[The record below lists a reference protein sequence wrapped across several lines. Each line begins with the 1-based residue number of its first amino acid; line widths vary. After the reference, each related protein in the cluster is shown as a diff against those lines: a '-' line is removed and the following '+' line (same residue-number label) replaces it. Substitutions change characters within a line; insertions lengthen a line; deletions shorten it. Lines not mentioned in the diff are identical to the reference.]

1 MPWRGAEEPG
11 EFPTLGWEI
20 IDWIEEFC
28 VIPDGDRRGQPVQLT
43 ESQQAWFLHLYRLTE
58 TGDWFHPRGGQ
69 RVRPQ
74 KAGKSPEAAMYVCV
88 EAEGP
93 ALFDGWDAD
102 GEPVGRPWATPH
114 IQLAATSEDQVGNTW
129 SALGPM
135 IDLGPL
141 ADIIPDTGL
150 TRIKLRGGG
159 LIEPVTSKALSKLG
173 ARITAAV
180 FDETGTWTASNGGHA
195 LARTMRRGLAGMN
208 GRAIET
214 TNAWNPNE
222 DSVAQRTFEHQV
234 GVYCDF
240 PQTPKGSIHNKR
252 ERRRC
257 LRAAYGDAVHSRTN
271 PTGWVDLDRIETE
284 IDALVKEGSTD
295 DAERFFLN
303 RITVSNET
311 AVNIK
316 HWDRQGDPKWKVA
329 PKRRIVIGVDGARFH
344 DSLAIVAT
352 DVNHNFQWP
361 IGIWERPP
369 DADDDYEH
377 PFDEIDATFA
387 HAMDTWDVWRVYIDP
402 QYISELVADWQGTYG
417 EKRVIKWLTHR
428 TRPAAFMVRS
438 YVEAITSKTLIHDDD
453 PVMRRHIAQT
463 RRKVTKIRDDN
474 GRPLYIVQKD
484 GPNSPR
490 SIDAFMAGALSW
502 EARTDCIAAGE
513 QTPKNRSGAFST
525 GGRR

>member
-1 MPWRGAEEPG
+1 M
-11 EFPTLGWEI
+11 
-20 IDWIEEFC
+20 
-28 VIPDGDRRGQPVQLT
+28 
-43 ESQQAWFLHLYRLTE
+43 
-58 TGDWFHPRGGQ
+58 
-69 RVRPQ
+69 
-74 KAGKSPEAAMYVCV
+74 
-88 EAEGP
+88 
-93 ALFDGWDAD
+93 
-102 GEPVGRPWATPH
+102 
-114 IQLAATSEDQVGNTW
+114 
-129 SALGPM
+129 
-135 IDLGPL
+135 
-141 ADIIPDTGL
+141 
-150 TRIKLRGGG
+150 
-159 LIEPVTSKALSKLG
+159 
-173 ARITAAV
+173 
-180 FDETGTWTASNGGHA
+180 
-195 LARTMRRGLAGMN
+195 
-208 GRAIET
+208 
-214 TNAWNPNE
+214 
-222 DSVAQRTFEHQV
+222 
-234 GVYCDF
+234 
-240 PQTPKGSIHNKR
+240 
-252 ERRRC
+252 
-257 LRAAYGDAVHSRTN
+257 
-271 PTGWVDLDRIETE
+271 
-284 IDALVKEGSTD
+284 
-295 DAERFFLN
+295 N